1 MIPISINLPKK
12 GAVPSQTRIWIWIRL
27 NTKLKE
33 SARIAKVFVERAV
46 MKRIAFGPIERT
58 MQTKGRVP
66 LLCVVA

>member
-1 MIPISINLPKK
+1 MIPISINLTRK
-12 GAVPSQTRIWIWIRL
+12 GAVPSQTRIWIAHSL
-27 NTKLKE
+27 KKLKE
-33 SARIAKVFVERAV
+33 SARLAKVFVERAV